1 MPSQSPNAPSWSDGP
16 RVADAATGLDTATG
30 LDATAGPDVGA
41 EARPGGGP
49 RLQQLIVTI
58 CALYARGEA
67 APLAVAELIRL
78 LDALEVDEA
87 AARSAL
93 SRLKKRGVLL
103 STRKGSSAAYQLNP
117 AMEDVFAEG
126 DERIFSP
133 RRAQPGDRWLLAAF
147 SVPESQRHLR
157 HQIRRVL
164 AGRGFGTVGPGLWI
178 APEFVYEHLR
188 RELEREGLLEY
199 VELFAADLLAEQ
211 VADRV
216 GDWWDLGALTELY
229 AGFSAEFEP
238 VLARWRTTEPGTGTD
253 VRAFADDI
261 RVLTA
266 WRRLPYLDPGLP
278 AEYLPPDW
286 AGTAASALFTE
297 LHSCLA
303 PAAARH
309 AATII
314 S

>member
-1 MPSQSPNAPSWSDGP
+1 
-16 RVADAATGLDTATG
+16 
-30 LDATAGPDVGA
+30 
-41 EARPGGGP
+41 
-49 RLQQLIVTI
+49 
-58 CALYARGEA
+58 
-67 APLAVAELIRL
+67 VAELIRL

-93 SRLKKRGVLL
+93 SRLKKREVLL
-103 STRKGSSAAYQLNP
+103 STRKGSSAAYLLNP

-133 RRAQPGDRWLLAAF
+133 RRARPGDRWLLAAF

-188 RELEREGLLEY
+188 RELERERLLGY
-199 VELFAADLLAEQ
+199 VELFAADLLGEQ
-211 VADRV
+211 VAERV
-216 GDWWDLGALTELY
+216 GDWWDLDALTQLY
-229 AGFSAEFEP
+229 AGFSAEFGP
-238 VLARWRTTEPGTGTD
+238 VLARWRDLERAMPRDGDGDLGGEGAAQMPPDRSTD
-253 VRAFADDI
+253 AQAFADDI

-278 AEYLPPDW
+278 TEYLPPDW
-286 AGTAASALFTE
+286 AGTAASELFTE
-297 LHSCLA
+297 LHGCLA

-309 AATII
+309 AATVIT
-314 S
+314 

>member
-1 MPSQSPNAPSWSDGP
+1 
-16 RVADAATGLDTATG
+16 
-30 LDATAGPDVGA
+30 
-41 EARPGGGP
+41 
-49 RLQQLIVTI
+49 
-58 CALYARGEA
+58 
-67 APLAVAELIRL
+67 VAELIRL

-188 RELEREGLLEY
+188 RELERAGLLEY
-199 VELFAADLLAEQ
+199 VELFAADLLGEQ
-211 VADRV
+211 VADRI

-238 VLARWRTTEPGTGTD
+238 VLARWRATGPDAPGAESDPEVD
-253 VRAFADDI
+253 VHAFADDI

-286 AGTAASALFTE
+286 AGTSASALFTE
-297 LHSCLA
+297 LHGCLA